1 MDEMWFVSVEG
12 RSYGPYP
19 LDQMRGFIAEGRVLP
34 QSLVGQP
41 ESESLG
47 PAIDDPILGPLFR
60 PVSARASAV
69 SQPLKLSEPAPRKF
83 GQDDA
88 TEETSHIVVIADM
101 KSGSI
106 NGLEEAIF
114 NLGQVSPVL
123 PQVWILTTN
132 RSVNGVRNALM
143 QKLGKIDM
151 LFLVDATHDK
161 IAWHNFGPEAESRIR
176 RAWTRISENERRAG

>member
-1 MDEMWFVSVEG
+1 MDEMWFVSVGG
-12 RSYGPYP
+12 RPYGPYP

-41 ESESLG
+41 DSESLG
-47 PAIDDPILGPLFR
+47 PAGDDPILGPLFM
-60 PVSARASAV
+60 PAPARTSAV
-69 SQPLKLSEPAPRKF
+69 SQQLKPADPMPRKF
-83 GQDDA
+83 GHDDS
-88 TEETSHIVVIADM
+88 TEELSHIVIIADM

-106 NGLEEAIF
+106 NGLEETIF
-114 NLGQVSPVL
+114 NLGQVSPLL

-161 IAWHNFGPEAESRIR
+161 VAWHNFGPEAESRIR
-176 RAWTRISENERRAG
+176 RVWTRIGENDRKAG

>member
-1 MDEMWFVSVEG
+1 MDEMWFVSVGG

-41 ESESLG
+41 DSESLA
-47 PAIDDPILGPLFR
+47 PAGDDPVLGPLFQPA
-60 PVSARASAV
+60 PVRTSAI
-69 SQPLKLSEPAPRKF
+69 SQPLKAPEPAPRRF

-106 NGLEEAIF
+106 NGMEETLF
-114 NLGQVSPVL
+114 NLGQVSQVM
-123 PQVWILTTN
+123 PQVWLLATN

-151 LFLVDATHDK
+151 LFLVDSTHDK
-161 IAWHNFGPEAESRIR
+161 VAWHNFGPEAESRIR
-176 RAWTRISENERRAG
+176 RIWARPRDTERKAG